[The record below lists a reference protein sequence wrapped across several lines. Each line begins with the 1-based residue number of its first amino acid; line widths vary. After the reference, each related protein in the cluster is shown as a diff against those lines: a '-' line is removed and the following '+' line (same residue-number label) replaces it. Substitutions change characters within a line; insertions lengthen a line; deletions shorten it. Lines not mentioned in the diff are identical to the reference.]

1 MRGYQYPK
9 CCKIYNIND
18 FDYDSASCNWPSYKV
33 ANYNDQ
39 KKKVEKYEKKFGCN
53 YPNVLITAAV
63 TCRQMVAKNVL
74 DDLGYEL
81 VQEIN
86 NKSGDGIV
94 YFYKKLLQRE
104 PNTYDRKYW

>member
-18 FDYDSASCNWPSYKV
+18 FDYDSATYSGHSYK
-33 ANYNDQ
+33 AAADYNNQ
-39 KKKVEKYEKKFGCN
+39 KKKIEKFEKKFGR
-53 YPNVLITAAV
+53 YHPNVLVTAAV
-63 TCRQMVAKNVL
+63 TCRQLVAKKAL
-74 DDLGYEL
+74 EDRGFEL

-94 YFYKKLLQRE
+94 YFYKKLLQRPE
-104 PNTYDRKYW
+104 NYWGY

>member
-18 FDYDSASCNWPSYKV
+18 FAYDHAGYNWPSYKA
-33 ANYNDQ
+33 ANYYDQ
-39 KKKVEKYEKKFGCN
+39 KKKIEKFESRFGKH

-63 TCRQMVAKNVL
+63 TCKQLAAKRAL

-81 VQEIN
+81 VQEIHN
-86 NKSGDGIV
+86 EDYGDGTV
-94 YFYKKLLQRE
+94 YFYKKLLQRIDKRW
-104 PNTYDRKYW
+104 YGR

>member
-9 CCKIYNIND
+9 GCKIYNIND
-18 FDYDSASCNWPSYKV
+18 FDYDHSSYNWPSYK
-33 ANYNDQ
+33 AADYNNQ
-39 KKKVEKYEKKFGCN
+39 KKKVEKFEKRFGEY

-63 TCRQMVAKNVL
+63 TCKQMVAKEAL
-74 DDLGYEL
+74 EDRGFEL

-86 NKSGDGIV
+86 NKRGDGIV

-104 PNTYDRKYW
+104 PDSWERGW

>member
-1 MRGYQYPK
+1 MRGYKYPK

-18 FDYDSASCNWPSYKV
+18 FEYDNSWHGSNTNKQKNYKRE
-33 ANYNDQ
+33 
-39 KKKVEKYEKKFGCN
+39 KEKVLKYEKKFGDY

-63 TCRQMVAKNVL
+63 TNRQVTAKKVL

-86 NKSGDGIV
+86 NPDYGDGIV
-94 YFYKKLLQRE
+94 YFYKKLLSRE
-104 PNTYDRKYW
+104 PRKKWGE

>member
-18 FDYDSASCNWPSYKV
+18 FEYDYGWYAGYNRNVNYKAEKEKV
-33 ANYNDQ
+33 Q
-39 KKKVEKYEKKFGCN
+39 KFEKRFGDY

-63 TCRQMVAKNVL
+63 TNRQVTAKKVL

-81 VQEIN
+81 VQEIH
-86 NKSGDGIV
+86 NKDYGDGTV
-94 YFYKKLLQRE
+94 YFYKKLLQRTE
-104 PNTYDRKYW
+104 KRWGE